1 MQLHYERECSDVEIA
16 QRRRKAVN
24 SEPAAAGAGGSGTF
38 LQPTPHRG
46 DAKNRGDAKMDT
58 YRAVDVAHIGKS
70 VIIKGELS
78 GSEDLY
84 LDGEVEGNIDLHN
97 HNLVIGPNGRVR
109 ANVFAKDVVIH
120 GKVDGN
126 VNGVEKVEL
135 KKSALLNGDINTQRI
150 VIEDGAFFK
159 GAIDIHKAE
168 PKPEPKPEPV
178 RIVAPVAAAPAPAVS
193 ATGGSAPA
201 TTEKK

>member
-1 MQLHYERECSDVEIA
+1 
-16 QRRRKAVN
+16 
-24 SEPAAAGAGGSGTF
+24 
-38 LQPTPHRG
+38 
-46 DAKNRGDAKMDT
+46 MDT
-58 YRAVDVAHIGKS
+58 YRADVAHIGKS

-109 ANVFAKDVVIH
+109 ANVSAKDVVIH

-126 VNGVEKVEL
+126 VTGVEKVEL

-150 VIEDGAFFK
+150 VIEDGAYFK

-168 PKPEPKPEPV
+168 PKAEAARPAV
-178 RIVAPVAAAPAPAVS
+178 QAVAPGSSTAAASTPAPA
-193 ATGGSAPA
+193 
-201 TTEKK
+201 ENK